1 MARPLAI
8 ADCELDVTVPID
20 NGRITGFHIDKK
32 SAPSVNIFVNNLA
45 VFVNLIKFE
54 IASGMVVENTNETG
68 TTGVGTAQASYQD
81 EIKGTGS
88 NAVEVNVGN
97 TVLQGDSVDVDV
109 VFTFP
114 LSPTPSSPPYTK
126 DVTYT
131 VTVSVKSAGQNDVTL
146 D

>member
-20 NGRITGFHIDKK
+20 KGRITDFHIDKK

-54 IASGMVVENTNETG
+54 IASGMVVTNPNETG
-68 TTGVGTAQASYQD
+68 TTGVGTSQASYQD

-109 VFTFP
+109 VFRFP
-114 LSPTPSSPPYTK
+114 LSPQPSSPPYWR